1 MNDPQLQRLVQKTQ
15 AAQQMQVTI
24 IPMNNCY
31 LQMQVTIIP
40 MVFHKKCFKSVAGYH
55 P

>member
-24 IPMNNCY
+24 IPMIVS
-31 LQMQVTIIP
+31 LI
-40 MVFHKKCFKSVAGYH
+40 FHKKCFKSVSGYH